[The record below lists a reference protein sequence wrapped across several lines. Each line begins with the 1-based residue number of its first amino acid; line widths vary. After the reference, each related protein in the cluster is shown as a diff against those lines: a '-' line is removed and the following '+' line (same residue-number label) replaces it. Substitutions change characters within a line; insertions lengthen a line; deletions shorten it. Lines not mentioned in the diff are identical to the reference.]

1 MNSPVISVFFV
12 LSVTLSSPT
21 LALNIIFRSP
31 IPIPSGLFESN
42 SELPLRAS
50 SPASTLPGLP
60 SDKFSHEYKRSVS
73 ITVVEGRRSGDV
85 WIDNGDAVEGKSK
98 IGRVLG
104 MMVPKPRLAVLP
116 PGEAPHGEITPPLP
130 IQMGDSP
137 SPESPAVLAPTIP
150 TTPISE
156 TSAEMGR
163 TRKNSKAG
171 SHFSGGDE
179 SMAYASRI
187 MIAQRHYSAMAHTV
201 VVPASPDNRN
211 STGASQ
217 VLDMATATGVVT
229 TQATR
234 PTSHLRT
241 RSVSLVSGPNTPSA
255 SGLSISPLPSFPLP
269 PTPPNVRAAR
279 LAQLGHKKSFSS
291 GFSFG
296 AVDDINKIDALTAG
310 VLPLLVPELKV
321 GPEMYIKQGLWDGS
335 PPVTLSKGSNKSK
348 AASAAV
354 NAEFGGLEG
363 EQFPSPE
370 VHSTPARK
378 KVQRKTSGHK
388 KNHFS
393 SPRLVHYCV

>member
-60 SDKFSHEYKRSVS
+60 SDKFSHEYKRNGS

-98 IGRVLG
+98 ISRVLG

-116 PGEAPHGEITPPLP
+116 PGEAPHDGEITPPLP
-130 IQMGDSP
+130 IQMGDAP

-163 TRKNSKAG
+163 TRKNSKAS

-179 SMAYASRI
+179 SMAYASRM

-211 STGASQ
+211 SAGASQ
-217 VLDMATATGVVT
+217 VLDIATATGLT
-229 TQATR
+229 YRQGSAAE
-234 PTSHLRT
+234 RT
-241 RSVSLVSGPNTPSA
+241 AL
-255 SGLSISPLPSFPLP
+255 
-269 PTPPNVRAAR
+269 PTPHPRP
-279 LAQLGHKKSFSS
+279 FSLQ
-291 GFSFG
+291 
-296 AVDDINKIDALTAG
+296 K
-310 VLPLLVPELKV
+310 PK
-321 GPEMYIKQGLWDGS
+321 M
-335 PPVTLSKGSNKSK
+335 
-348 AASAAV
+348 
-354 NAEFGGLEG
+354 
-363 EQFPSPE
+363 
-370 VHSTPARK
+370 
-378 KVQRKTSGHK
+378 
-388 KNHFS
+388 
-393 SPRLVHYCV
+393 